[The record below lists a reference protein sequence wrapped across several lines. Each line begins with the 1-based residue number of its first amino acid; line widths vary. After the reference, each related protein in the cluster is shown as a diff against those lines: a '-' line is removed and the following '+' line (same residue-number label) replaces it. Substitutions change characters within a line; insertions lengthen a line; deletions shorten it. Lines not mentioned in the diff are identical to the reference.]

1 VKGKTKAPAGSRHSR
16 DCKVCSHAAR
26 EEIELAFVDW
36 QPTSRIARDFHLG
49 SRQSLSRHAQAC
61 GLIPKR
67 NANIAAALSS
77 IVERGMRARV
87 SSRVAVQ
94 AIAVLAKING
104 RGRWIERR
112 ETLDLNQLFERMSQ
126 AEMLAY
132 AERGQ
137 LPAWFEQTI
146 AGRTGERSTPA
157 LEPAQ

>member
-1 VKGKTKAPAGSRHSR
+1 VKNVRRKRHER
-16 DCKVCSHAAR
+16 DCKICRHPDR
-26 EEIELAFVDW
+26 EAIELEFCDW
-36 QPTSRIARDFHLG
+36 QPLSRLAKDFRLG
-49 SRQSLSRHAQAC
+49 SRQSLSRHASAC

-94 AIAVLAKING
+94 AIAVLAKINS
-104 RGRWIERR
+104 RGRWIERH

-132 AERGQ
+132 AEPGT

-146 AGRTGERSTPA
+146 AGRTLERSAPA
-157 LEPAQ
+157 LEPAP